1 MLDEAPQDLAT
12 LAPQGSR
19 GRLLRL
25 LMGKAALEE
34 GPGAGFPLPSPDPSD
49 LGEAPVH
56 L

>member
-1 MLDEAPQDLAT
+1 MQLWPHRAPQ
-12 LAPQGSR
+12 

-56 L
+56 LYAS